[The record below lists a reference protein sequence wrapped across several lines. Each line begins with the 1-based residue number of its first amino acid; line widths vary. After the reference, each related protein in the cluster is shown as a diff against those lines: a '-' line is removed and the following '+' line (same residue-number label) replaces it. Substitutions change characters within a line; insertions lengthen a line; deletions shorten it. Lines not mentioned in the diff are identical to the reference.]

1 MAQQSA
7 LRVELVAPAAVRAG
21 EPVPVTIRITNP
33 SDKPVDAYF
42 VGREIAFDIV
52 IRRAGSPSANPGAPP
67 RGQPRPADTSVIWH
81 RLAGRA
87 VQTVLQVRTLAPGET
102 LELGDTWRQQ
112 SDGGGRVPP
121 GDYTVEGVV
130 LGQDRESLRTGGRT
144 IKVLP

>member
-42 VGREIAFDIV
+42 VGRQIAFDIV
-52 IRRAGSPSANPGAPP
+52 VRKGAGDSSI
-67 RGQPRPADTSVIWH
+67 IWR

-87 VQTVLQVRTLAPGET
+87 VQTILQVRTLAPGET
-102 LELGDTWRQQ
+102 LELRDSWRAA
-112 SDGGGRVPP
+112 VP
-121 GDYTVEGVV
+121 GHYTVEGVV
-130 LGQDRESLRTGGRT
+130 LGQGKEEMRTEARKLE
-144 IKVLP
+144 IRAL

>member
-21 EPVPVTIRITNP
+21 EPVPVLIRITNP

-52 IRRAGSPSANPGAPP
+52 IRKGA
-67 RGQPRPADTSVIWH
+67 DSSVVWR
-81 RLAGRA
+81 RLTGRA
-87 VQTVLQVRTLAPGET
+87 VQTVLQVRTLKPGEI

-112 SDGGGRVPP
+112 SDAGEVVAAGS
-121 GDYTVEGVV
+121 YTVEGVV
-130 LGQDRESLRTGGRT
+130 LGQGKEAMRTEPKKLEIR
-144 IKVLP
+144 P

>member
-1 MAQQSA
+1 VAQQSA

-52 IRRAGSPSANPGAPP
+52 VRKADSSVVWRRLT
-67 RGQPRPADTSVIWH
+67 GQ
-81 RLAGRA
+81 A
-87 VQTVLQVRTLAPGET
+87 VQTVLQVRTLAPGQT
-102 LELGDTWRQQ
+102 LELSDTWGQQ
-112 SDGGGRVPP
+112 VPP

-130 LGQDRESLRTGGRT
+130 LGQDRESLRTGGRA